1 MSSYSL
7 CLAARPKLVPPASSI
22 GISGECMHSMAA
34 RPEADC
40 QLPVQGYAFQMEIA
54 VRAKNLGLQVGE
66 VPIVFVDRLYGQSK
80 LGTKEIVMFLRGL
93 LWLFVTT

>member
-1 MSSYSL
+1 MYICPPWRL
-7 CLAARPKLVPPASSI
+7 GLRLTARYMCRAMPSRL
-22 GISGECMHSMAA
+22 
-34 RPEADC
+34 
-40 QLPVQGYAFQMEIA
+40 EIA
-54 VRAKNLGLQVGE
+54 VRAKSLGLQVGE